1 MKLRLV
7 ALLAAVPV
15 LLAACASSPSTSSFS
30 KVAAGSSDCPVAPVN
45 VVVSVDQWGDIVSQL
60 GGSCAN
66 VQTIVAS
73 SAVDPHD
80 FSPSPSDLAKFSGAA
95 LVVVNGAGYDTWAT
109 QVLATVSPKPAVVDA
124 GTVVG
129 VSAGANP
136 HLWYSPDYVTRTA
149 DAVTAQLQV
158 LAPKASAYFAA
169 RRTAWQDSMKPY
181 FAEIA
186 SIKAAAAGKTYGA
199 TESIFDYM
207 AAALGLVDKTPQ
219 GYQNAS
225 TNGSEPAPGDVQ
237 AFQQMLAGRQMDVL
251 IFNTQTVGAVPDQIK
266 QAATS
271 ASVPVVDVTETVAP
285 GATSFVGWQLSQL
298 TALAKALGVPA

>member
-7 ALLAAVPV
+7 ALLAAAPV
-15 LLAACASSPSTSSFS
+15 LLAACSSSAAVSSSPGSAS
-30 KVAAGSSDCPVAPVN
+30 GSSDCPVTPVT

-60 GGSCAN
+60 GGSCAT
-66 VQTIVAS
+66 VHTIVAS

-80 FSPSPSDLAKFSGAA
+80 FSPSPADLAKFTGAA

-109 QVLATVSPKPAVVDA
+109 QVLATLSPKPAVVDA
-124 GTVVG
+124 ANVVG
-129 VSAGANP
+129 VSSGANP
-136 HLWYSPDYVTRTA
+136 HLWYGPDYVTRTA
-149 DAVTAQLQV
+149 DAVTAQLQA
-158 LAPKASAYFAA
+158 LAPGASAYFTAQH
-169 RRTAWQDSMKPY
+169 TAWLQSMKPY
-181 FAEIA
+181 FSLIA

-237 AFQQMLAGRQMDVL
+237 AFQQMLAGRQLDVL
-251 IFNTQTVGAVPDQIK
+251 IFNTQTVGAVPDQIR

-285 GATSFVGWQLSQL
+285 GATSFVGWQVAQL
-298 TALAKALGVPA
+298 TALAKALGVSA

>member
-15 LLAACASSPSTSSFS
+15 LLAACSSSPSTASFS
-30 KVAAGSSDCPVAPVN
+30 KVAAGSSDCPVTPVN